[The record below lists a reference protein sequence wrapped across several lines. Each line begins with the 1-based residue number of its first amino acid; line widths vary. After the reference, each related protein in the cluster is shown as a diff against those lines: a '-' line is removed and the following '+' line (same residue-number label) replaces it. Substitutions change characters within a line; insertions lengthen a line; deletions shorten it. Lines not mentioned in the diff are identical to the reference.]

1 MKILQINCVYPPY
14 KSGMSNSV
22 ARFGEQ
28 LVAAG
33 DEATVMTLDFGHK
46 AEEVIGGVKVIRLKP
61 WLRLGLAGFLPQ
73 LLWKLRG
80 YDAVVLHYPFFGAAE
95 VVWLA
100 KLLYGKKIKLF
111 IYYHMDTG
119 ELVGLARALSLPARM
134 IKTMLFRQ
142 AEKIMV
148 SSLDYAEH
156 GAIGDYY
163 LRNKEQFV
171 EIPFGVDIEKFKC
184 VKCSS
189 KTDPSQDGELNFVL
203 DILFVAALDRA
214 HYFKGVDILLHAVGR
229 LRERGISNW
238 RLNIVGDGDMR
249 REYEL
254 LAKSLNI
261 GDRVVF
267 RGRLS
272 DEELVNIYKTVN
284 LFILSSINNHEA
296 FGIVLIE
303 AMASG
308 NPVVASNLPGVRSV
322 FVDGEQGFLSRP
334 GDIEDLKKK
343 IALFVQDENLSRTM
357 GNRARRLVEEKY
369 SLGVMGKKF
378 REILQL

>member
-1 MKILQINCVYPPY
+1 MKVVQINCVYPPY

-33 DEATVMTLDFGHK
+33 DEATVLTLDLGY
-46 AEEVIGGVKVIRLKP
+46 ESQEVINGVRVFRLKP
-61 WLRLGLAGFLPQ
+61 WLRFGLAGFLPQ

-119 ELVGLARALSLPARM
+119 ELVGWARILSLPARM
-134 IKTMLFRQ
+134 IKNALFRQ

-148 SSLDYAEH
+148 SSSDYAEH
-156 GAIGDYY
+156 GAIGGYY
-163 LRNKEQFV
+163 MKHKEQFF
-171 EIPFGVDIEKFKC
+171 EIPFGVDTEKFRC
-184 VKCSS
+184 VKCLQ
-189 KTDPSQDGELNFVL
+189 KKEQPTTGDLNFVL

-214 HYFKGVDILLHAVGR
+214 HYFKGVDVLLHAMGR
-229 LRERGISNW
+229 LRERGIDNW

-254 LAKSLNI
+254 LVKSLNI

-284 LFILSSINNHEA
+284 LFILPSINNHEA

-308 NPVVASNLPGVRSV
+308 NPVIASNLPGVRSV
-322 FVDGEQGFLSRP
+322 FTNGEQGFFVQP
-334 GDIEDLKKK
+334 GDVEDLRKK
-343 IALFVQDENLSRTM
+343 IALFAQDEILSQLM
-357 GNRARRLVEEKY
+357 GKKARVLVEEKY
-369 SLGVMGKKF
+369 SLEVMGRKF